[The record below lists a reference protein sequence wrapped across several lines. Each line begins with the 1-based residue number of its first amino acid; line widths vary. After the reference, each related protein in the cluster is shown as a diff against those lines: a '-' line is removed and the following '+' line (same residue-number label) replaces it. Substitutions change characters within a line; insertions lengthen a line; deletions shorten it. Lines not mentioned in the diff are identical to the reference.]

1 MVPYKIH
8 LSSLSFALQIW
19 FLDVWQPRLLPLA
32 CNLQPPAHGGA
43 RDWLHC
49 AGDGLWAVRGR
60 RQDAAAAQ
68 CGSGQGRAGQAAA
81 AVTWE
86 EGKVNCA
93 WALGWRGSAP
103 AGLDCQQA
111 PGAQTSATSGC
122 QSPSPSSR
130 CCWLSSALAPD
141 RQLVVILT
149 KQTLLKL

>member
-1 MVPYKIH
+1 MLLL
-8 LSSLSFALQIW
+8 LSVA
-19 FLDVWQPRLLPLA
+19 
-32 CNLQPPAHGGA
+32 
-43 RDWLHC
+43 
-49 AGDGLWAVRGR
+49 
-60 RQDAAAAQ
+60 
-68 CGSGQGRAGQAAA
+68 QGRAGQAAA

-141 RQLVVILT
+141 RQLVAILT